1 MNKNL
6 IKKLVENGTADM
18 FGAFAETVKNEIASD
33 DAKYENV
40 GRYLLKALLDNN
52 VDDVLRFLREA
63 ERKGIKSYHI
73 SSFLDWEYQ
82 FDKLA
87 SLDF

>member
-1 MNKNL
+1 MKD
-6 IKKLVENGTADM
+6 V
-18 FGAFAETVKNEIASD
+18 V
-33 DAKYENV
+33 Y
-40 GRYLLKALLDNN
+40 

-63 ERKGIKSYHI
+63 ERKEIKSYHI

-87 SLDF
+87 SLDFYYV